1 MNTIENYIEEAIKN
15 YLVETIDEEIEKETQ
30 KFYYLLT
37 ARKDKYIADI
47 MSSIRIMHEAN
58 HENMYDDYRIM
69 FINKYEINTNGDN
82 K

>member
-1 MNTIENYIEEAIKN
+1 MIENYIEEAIKN
-15 YLVETIDEEIEKETQ
+15 YLIETIDEEIEKETK
-30 KFYYLLT
+30 KFHNLLI

-47 MSSIRIMHEAN
+47 MSGIRIMHETN

-69 FINKYEINTNGDN
+69 FINKYEINTNGDI